1 VIPLV
6 EVDLEAMA
14 PKLTEGGAFSET
26 PLVQRVD
33 PLFGHSCRIVA
44 GAKLQPEQAP
54 NLEEITI
61 RKGFCPFCAD
71 TIDSATFPFPDEI
84 IPGGR
89 ISKGACRVVPNILA
103 YSTYS
108 AVGIYDPG
116 RHFLS
121 LGDFT
126 FEVLSNALS
135 AMAEHGR
142 LVRSYDSRLSY
153 SSINAN
159 YLPSSGSSLI
169 HPHLQSSHDFVPFGS
184 QRRMKEV
191 FGQYFED
198 NQAGYLDDLVR
209 QERNGPRWVG
219 SVGGVDFLVPFAPSG
234 FHEVWGVVSGV
245 SDIVELTEGQIEG
258 LASGIEKILGVY
270 QDKHLSAFNYSLQG
284 LPQGEGGEGS
294 KVLYRITTRSSVEAY
309 YRSDITYF
317 ERLCAEPMIDYS
329 PEAWASELL
338 AVF

>member
-1 VIPLV
+1 MIPLV

-14 PKLTEGGAFSET
+14 PKLSDGGTFSKT

-33 PLFGHSCRIVA
+33 PLFGHSCRVVA
-44 GAKLQPEQAP
+44 GAKLQPEQSP
-54 NLEEITI
+54 NLEEITN

-71 TIDSATFPFPDEI
+71 TIDSATFPFPTEM

-126 FEVLSNALS
+126 FEILNDALS
-135 AMAEHGR
+135 AMVEHGR
-142 LVRSYDSRLSY
+142 LVRNYDDRLSY

-169 HPHLQSSHDFVPFGS
+169 HPHLQSSHDFVPLGS
-184 QRRMKEV
+184 QRRMAQV
-191 FGQYFED
+191 FDQYFEEYRS
-198 NQAGYLDDLVR
+198 GYLDDLVR
-209 QERNGPRWVG
+209 QERGGPRWVG
-219 SVGGVDFLVPFAPSG
+219 SIGSVDYLVPFAPSG
-234 FHEVWGVVSGV
+234 FHEVWGVVNGATDV
-245 SDIVELTEGQIEG
+245 VDLAQDQIAA
-258 LASGIEKILGVY
+258 LAHGIEKILSVY
-270 QDKHLSAFNYSLQG
+270 EAKHLSAFNYSLQG
-284 LPQGEGGEGS
+284 LPQGEGGNGA
-294 KVLYRITTRSSVEAY
+294 KILYRITTRSSVEAY

-329 PEAWASELL
+329 PEVWASELSV
-338 AVF
+338 AF